1 MIRLEVDDCV
11 LEALKKAVPSPPDA
25 ASNHLFNYVSN
36 LEKELNLT
44 VARGRTVEAW
54 RFDCYDISLTN
65 VQENGG
71 HQIWALKNWRLHRW
85 LRVNNLSL
93 IEDQP
98 KIRQA
103 NNITK
108 KIGLIKFTKLV
119 KLIDQDS
126 LSVLRAKTPSE
137 LTQFLNQ
144 PTLDDVTVYQ
154 EQIDEVNQ
162 LPKSTQKTDYDFAVI
177 DIASVQNYILKLVKS
192 ELDLTALQEETNTKH
207 AISILRIA
215 QLNNGV
221 LPQKKKHSE
230 FGRTYYE
237 GHSVQSVHKSLR
249 EAMLGDSYEYDISS
263 SVISWKMAFAKEY
276 LKSLKTPLNIDDE
289 FYGIQYYLKYKSA
302 FYEDVLSQTFNEDS
316 AWSLAKKTKKL
327 KQAMTAFSFGAKLIE
342 AKWKDAN
349 GFDQV
354 SSIMEILKYADE
366 RERFMRCGAVTRFKL
381 EQEKLDAYIAKSFKA
396 RYPFLE
402 DLKKL
407 KTIKGYNSRSKLI
420 SWLYQHAETIMM
432 DMVRK
437 ELKKLGKTVL
447 ANVHDAI
454 VVRERLTKSEL
465 LAIENKVRRK
475 THVEYFA
482 LGETPYKKS

>member
-1 MIRLEVDDCV
+1 
-11 LEALKKAVPSPPDA
+11 
-25 ASNHLFNYVSN
+25 
-36 LEKELNLT
+36 
-44 VARGRTVEAW
+44 
-54 RFDCYDISLTN
+54 
-65 VQENGG
+65 
-71 HQIWALKNWRLHRW
+71 
-85 LRVNNLSL
+85 
-93 IEDQP
+93 
-98 KIRQA
+98 
-103 NNITK
+103 
-108 KIGLIKFTKLV
+108 
-119 KLIDQDS
+119 
-126 LSVLRAKTPSE
+126 
-137 LTQFLNQ
+137 
-144 PTLDDVTVYQ
+144 
-154 EQIDEVNQ
+154 
-162 LPKSTQKTDYDFAVI
+162 
-177 DIASVQNYILKLVKS
+177 
-192 ELDLTALQEETNTKH
+192 
-207 AISILRIA
+207 
-215 QLNNGV
+215 LNNGV

-276 LKSLKTPLNIDDE
+276 LKSLKNPLNIDDE

-437 ELKKLGKTVL
+437 ELKKLGMTVL

-465 LAIENKVRRK
+465 LAIEIKVRRK